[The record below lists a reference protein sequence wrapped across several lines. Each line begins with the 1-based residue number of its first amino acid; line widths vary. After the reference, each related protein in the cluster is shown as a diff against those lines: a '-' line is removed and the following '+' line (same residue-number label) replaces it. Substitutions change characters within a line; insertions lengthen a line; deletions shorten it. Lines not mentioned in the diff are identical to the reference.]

1 MSEQRAMLA
10 ESVDRLFA
18 ELMADGMP
26 AADDSS
32 MTRLWQS
39 VEALGLTD
47 LFLAEEAGGFGGC
60 WQDACT
66 VFNLL
71 GLHALP
77 LPVGETLIAKKL
89 LQEASATVVAG
100 VMTVALCEDACLES
114 ADTDTGCLF
123 SGTLREVPWGVYAE
137 RLLVACVHEGQDY
150 LLVLESAD
158 ASSTGQGRNEAE
170 EPRDELVFQAAP
182 VAARHVLPGCAEKL
196 VLYSALLRSAQIS
209 GALEA
214 ALKLTVEYVNQREQF
229 GRPLSKFQALQQQLA
244 LLAEEAAAVKCA
256 AMAAGRSAD
265 LGDARFEIAAAKLRA
280 NRAVGLATSIAH
292 QSHGAIG
299 FTREHHLHYWTQ
311 RLWSWRTEFG
321 NDRYW
326 SNRLGTL
333 ILEEGADSFWQNLT
347 ARGDR
352 SRAFSGSPAD

>member
-1 MSEQRAMLA
+1 MNEQRAMLA
-10 ESVDRLFA
+10 KSVDRLFS

-26 AADDSS
+26 VVDDSS
-32 MTRLWQS
+32 MGQLWQS
-39 VEALGLTD
+39 IEALGLTD
-47 LFLAEEAGGFGGC
+47 VFLAEDAGGFGGC

-66 VFNLL
+66 VFHLL

-89 LQEASATVVAG
+89 LQQVSAPVTTGAI
-100 VMTVALCEDACLES
+100 TVALCPDARLES
-114 ADTDTGCLF
+114 ADAGLLF
-123 SGTLREVPWGVYAE
+123 SGTLAEVPWGLLAGQI
-137 RLLVACVHEGQDY
+137 LVACDCNGQEQ
-150 LLVLESAD
+150 LLVLHAAS
-158 ASSTGQGRNEAE
+158 ASSNHQYRNEAD
-170 EPRDELVFQAAP
+170 EPRDELVFENASVQA
-182 VAARHVLPGCAEKL
+182 HYLLPGCVDTL
-196 VLYSALLRSAQIS
+196 QLYAGLLRSAQIS

-256 AMAAGRSAD
+256 AMAASRSAD
-265 LGDARFEIAAAKLRA
+265 LGNAGFEIAAAKLRA
-280 NRAVGLATSIAH
+280 NRAVGKATSITH

-311 RLWSWRTEFG
+311 RLWSWRSEFG

-326 SNRLGTL
+326 SNRLGTQ
-333 ILEEGADSFWQNLT
+333 ILEEGADQFWKNLT

-352 SRAFSGSPAD
+352 

>member
-1 MSEQRAMLA
+1 MNEQRAMLA
-10 ESVDRLFA
+10 ESVDRLFS

-26 AADDSS
+26 VVNDSS
-32 MTRLWQS
+32 IGQLWQS
-39 VEALGLTD
+39 VEALGPTD
-47 LFLAEEAGGFGGC
+47 VFLAEEAGGFGGC

-66 VFNLL
+66 VFHLL

-89 LQEASATVVAG
+89 LQEASATVPAG
-100 VMTVALCEDACLES
+100 ATTVALCQDARLES
-114 ADTDTGCLF
+114 SDTGEGLLF
-123 SGTLREVPWGVYAE
+123 SGTLKDVPWG
-137 RLLVACVHEGQDY
+137 LLAGRILVVCDCDGHEQ
-150 LLVLESAD
+150 LVLLPSAN
-158 ASSTGQGRNEAE
+158 ASSVRQHKNEAE
-170 EPRDELVFQAAP
+170 EPRDELVFESAP
-182 VAARHVLPGCAEKL
+182 ITAQYLLPGGVNSL
-196 VLYSALLRSAQIS
+196 RLYAALLRSAQIS

-256 AMAAGRSAD
+256 AMAASRCAD
-265 LGDARFEIAAAKLRA
+265 LGDASFEIAAAKLRA
-280 NRAVGLATSIAH
+280 NRAVGKATSITH

-311 RLWSWRTEFG
+311 RLWSWRSEFG

-333 ILEEGADSFWQNLT
+333 ILREGADQFWHKLT

-352 SRAFSGSPAD
+352 

>member
-1 MSEQRAMLA
+1 MNEQRAMLA
-10 ESVDRLFA
+10 ESVDRLFG
-18 ELMADGMP
+18 EMMAGGMP
-26 AADDSS
+26 LVDDSG
-32 MTRLWQS
+32 MIRLWQS

-47 LFLAEEAGGFGGC
+47 LFLAEDAGGFGGC
-60 WQDACT
+60 WQDACI

-89 LQEASATVVAG
+89 LLEASAPVPAG
-100 VMTVALCEDACLES
+100 VMSIAVCQDACLEPT
-114 ADTDTGCLF
+114 DTDPGLLF
-123 SGTLREVPWGVYAE
+123 SGTLKDVPWGALAE
-137 RLLVACVHEGQDY
+137 RLLVACRHDDQEQ
-150 LLVLESAD
+150 LLVLHSAH
-158 ASSTGQGRNEAE
+158 ASSITQYKNEAD
-170 EPRDELVFQAAP
+170 EPRDELFFQSVP
-182 VAARHVLPGCAEKL
+182 VGAGHLLPGCVDRL
-196 VLYSALLRSAQIS
+196 NLYAALLRAAQIS

-265 LGDARFEIAAAKLRA
+265 LGEAGFEVAAAKLRA
-280 NRAVGLATSIAH
+280 NRAVGQATSIAH

-311 RLWSWRTEFG
+311 RLWSWRSDFG

-333 ILEEGADSFWQNLT
+333 ILEEGADKLWQNLT

-352 SRAFSGSPAD
+352 VGSLDS